1 MIKQDL
7 QAILLYLK
15 SQNIDIDSNEFKF
28 QVESHPDYPTLLS
41 FVDALDFFN
50 IPNVATRV
58 TFDELDNLPDEFIGL
73 LGAEYAMPFLFY
85 IKKEKD
91 HFLYNDEKK
100 IKKISKEELSKLWR
114 GMVLLA
120 EKPNSEIASKKTFK
134 NIYISLIFLLLFIML
149 YSFSKSLV
157 LCIFSALSTVGLY
170 LSFEALKTELG
181 VESKLSQT
189 FCSAIPNS
197 DCSQVINSKK
207 SGLFNYIKFSDISLW
222 FFSSQILG
230 ALFFSILGN
239 VSMFTSYSLLV
250 LIISVPITIYSI
262 YFQYSVEKTWCP
274 LCLAIIGTVY
284 MQILFLLTKNVF
296 TFSSDNL
303 MLFSFS
309 FILMYVLI
317 YLLKPIY
324 IEQKSLKEDY
334 IKSIRVSKNY
344 GFFKNNLLTSPEYH
358 FEKQLIILG
367 NPDAVNK
374 ISLVTSPFCGFCEE
388 AHEII
393 DNLLEKHPDEIT
405 ISIRFNFSEE
415 AEKKMKELFLRLT
428 EIYLNEGQSSYNKAL
443 KIWYSTKNLDGWI
456 NKYGKCSDPKKITPL
471 LNEISDENHSLG
483 LNFTP
488 AFILN
493 EYKLPNIYDRNNLK
507 YFVQDWIEDNF

>member
-15 SQNIDIDSNEFKF
+15 SQNVDIDSNEFKF

-50 IPNVATRV
+50 IPNVATKV
-58 TFDELDNLPDEFIGL
+58 TFDELDSLPDEFIGL
-73 LGAEYAMPFLFY
+73 LGAEYAMPFLFF

-100 IKKISKEELSKLWR
+100 LKKISKDELSELWR

-120 EKPNSEIASKKTFK
+120 EKPNSEIEKKKTVK
-134 NIYISLIFLLLFIML
+134 NTYISIIFLLFFIIL

-207 SGLFNYIKFSDISLW
+207 SGLFNYVKFSDISLW
-222 FFSSQILG
+222 LFSSQLLG
-230 ALFFSILGN
+230 AFFFSILGN
-239 VSMFTSYSLLV
+239 ISSFTSYSLVV
-250 LIISVPITIYSI
+250 LIISVPVTIYSI
-262 YFQYSVEKTWCP
+262 YFQYSVEETWCP
-274 LCLAIIGTVY
+274 LCLAITAIIY
-284 MQILFLLTKNVF
+284 IQISFLLTRNGF
-296 TFSSDNL
+296 TISSDNL
-303 MLFSFS
+303 ILFSFS

-324 IEQKSLKEDY
+324 IEQKLLKEDY

-344 GFFKNNLLTSPEYH
+344 VFFKNNLLTSPKYH

-367 NPDAVNK
+367 NPDTAKK

-388 AHEII
+388 AHEIV

-405 ISIRFNFSEE
+405 INIRFNFSEKVDE
-415 AEKKMKELFLRLT
+415 KMKELFLRLT
-428 EIYLNEGQSSYNKAL
+428 EIYLNEGQNSFTTAI
-443 KIWYSTKNLDGWI
+443 KIWHSTKNLDGWL
-456 NKYGKCSDPKKITPL
+456 NKYGKCSDAKKITSL
-471 LNEISDENHSLG
+471 LNEISEENHLQG

-493 EYKLPNIYDRNNLK
+493 EYRLPNIYDRNNLK
-507 YFVQDWIEDNF
+507 YFVQDWIEDNI